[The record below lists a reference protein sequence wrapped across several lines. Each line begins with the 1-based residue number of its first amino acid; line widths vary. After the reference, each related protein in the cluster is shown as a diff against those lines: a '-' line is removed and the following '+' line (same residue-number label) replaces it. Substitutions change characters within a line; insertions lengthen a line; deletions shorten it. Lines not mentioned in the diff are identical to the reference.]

1 MNDGLKPLTM
11 LLLFFTICACGGG
24 SGSSDSNS
32 QTTPQPERES
42 EDNREARREREREQL
57 RENGNKLVPTE
68 NITIVQNEGSV
79 TAQIEGYLPDACHGP
94 AQNNL
99 DTVGNSFYVDVYSK
113 IEGEF
118 CAEVIEEYT
127 LTVDLGD
134 LAPGEY
140 EVVVQEFTRWEVS
153 ETFIVD

>member
-1 MNDGLKPLTM
+1 MKNGLNSLIKIF
-11 LLLFFTICACGGG
+11 LLFSICACGGS
-24 SGSSDSNS
+24 SGSNDSDS
-32 QTTPQPERES
+32 QAPPQPERES
-42 EDNREARREREREQL
+42 EDTREARREREREQL

-113 IEGEF
+113 VEGEF

-153 ETFIVD
+153 ETFIID